1 MNLQIEYLPIDA
13 IRAYQANA
21 RTHSEQQ
28 LSELVA
34 SIRAFGFT
42 SPILVDEQREVIA
55 GHGRLTAARRVGM
68 TTVPTVTLR
77 GLSHEQV
84 KALRLADNQISA
96 HSGWDLE
103 TLAAEL
109 ADLQTTDLDLDA
121 IGFDE
126 DFVRSLRTSP
136 AELADLAEN
145 VGEMR
150 DWSRPKPPDRNPPA
164 DPGDRPGPHAPLPD
178 ERRNCCPSCGFD
190 LGSIAK

>member
-77 GLSHEQV
+77 GLCHEQV

-109 ADLQTTDLDLDA
+109 ADLQSTDLDL
-121 IGFDE
+121 
-126 DFVRSLRTSP
+126 
-136 AELADLAEN
+136 
-145 VGEMR
+145 
-150 DWSRPKPPDRNPPA
+150 
-164 DPGDRPGPHAPLPD
+164 
-178 ERRNCCPSCGFD
+178 
-190 LGSIAK
+190 